1 MEALVQLFTSL
12 RALKEEMEQMKN
24 PIGSIKNPA
33 RTCKD
38 LYLSHKDFPDG
49 KQCLSMRLINPSSYL
64 KQFLPQ
70 RPNAPFPT
78 CKTLVM

>member
-24 PIGSIKNPA
+24 PIGTIKNPA

-38 LYLSHKDFPDG
+38 LYLSHKDFKDG
-49 KQCLSMRLINPSSYL
+49 MVYSKRTTNIIQDR
-64 KQFLPQ
+64 
-70 RPNAPFPT
+70 
-78 CKTLVM
+78 